1 MKYQDSHLDWTNGQ
15 TAQYIFS
22 QCEGYLSMSSYYSNS
37 FWFALAEQVDRRP
50 RDTTQKQSLK
60 CIFFYPEIQSRLFA
74 REALLTWLWH
84 DMFLDTVFFL
94 ISRLSKCTYLY
105 IKYIYIFYI
114 KYFYSLNRYTWFFWV
129 ACLLVLVFSFI
140 LVLFLCSIGIKCS
153 STDTHNFIQAREIAS
168 L

>member
-60 CIFFYPEIQSRLFA
+60 CIFFFIQRSRA
-74 REALLTWLWH
+74 AYLLG
-84 DMFLDTVFFL
+84 
-94 ISRLSKCTYLY
+94 K
-105 IKYIYIFYI
+105 
-114 KYFYSLNRYTWFFWV
+114 
-129 ACLLVLVFSFI
+129 
-140 LVLFLCSIGIKCS
+140 LFLHDYDMTC
-153 STDTHNFIQAREIAS
+153 F
-168 L
+168 

>member
-60 CIFFYPEIQSRLFA
+60 CIFFLSRDPERPI
-74 REALLTWLWH
+74 
-84 DMFLDTVFFL
+84 
-94 ISRLSKCTYLY
+94 
-105 IKYIYIFYI
+105 
-114 KYFYSLNRYTWFFWV
+114 
-129 ACLLVLVFSFI
+129 
-140 LVLFLCSIGIKCS
+140 CSGS
-153 STDTHNFIQAREIAS
+153 SSYMIMT
-168 L
+168 